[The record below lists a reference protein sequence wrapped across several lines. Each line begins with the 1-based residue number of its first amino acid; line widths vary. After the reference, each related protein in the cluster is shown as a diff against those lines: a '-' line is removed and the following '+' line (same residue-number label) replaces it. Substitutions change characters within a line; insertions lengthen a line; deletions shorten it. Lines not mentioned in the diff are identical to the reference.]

1 MTFTNIPRNKLKN
14 MMRELINFCFK
25 GGGKQVIA
33 VKKIGATGADNKN
46 KFNITFD
53 KGFLKLAIDFLFDNC
68 FF

>member
-1 MTFTNIPRNKLKN
+1 
-14 MMRELINFCFK
+14 MRELINFCFK

-33 VKKIGATGADNKN
+33 VKKIGARGADNKN